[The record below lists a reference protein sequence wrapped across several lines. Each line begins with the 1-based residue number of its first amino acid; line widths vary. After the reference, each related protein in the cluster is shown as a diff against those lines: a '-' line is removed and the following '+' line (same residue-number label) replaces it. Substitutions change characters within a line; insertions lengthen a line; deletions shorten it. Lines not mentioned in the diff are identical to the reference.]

1 MATFPLL
8 RITSAICVICAVG
21 ACTQSTPSANTPAP
35 DKSSITA
42 AADIGANVSDD
53 SAWQTNGGTAC
64 DKYITPDLVAEV
76 LNMPTGKIEHTNPET
91 CNVGAPDWHNPASI
105 QITLGSHS
113 NPGLFKA
120 TEQFRENLVPL
131 PGVGDMATRSG
142 NQSYVMV
149 DALKGDHRSCYIRA
163 VVSSVPL
170 KSEQMAQKL
179 GAICNKL
186 FALP

>member
-1 MATFPLL
+1 MDIFPLL
-8 RITSAICVICAVG
+8 RITSTICAICAVG
-21 ACTQSTPSANTPAP
+21 ACTQGAPSATAAAS
-35 DKSSITA
+35 DKSSIA
-42 AADIGANVSDD
+42 AADIGTNVSDD

-76 LNMPTGKIEHTNPET
+76 LNMPAGKIEHTNPET
-91 CNVGAPDWHNPASI
+91 CKVGAPDWHNPASI

-120 TEQFRENLVPL
+120 TEQLRENLVPL

-142 NQSYVMV
+142 NRTYVLV
-149 DALKGDHRSCYIRA
+149 DALKGDHRSCSITA
-163 VVSSVPL
+163 MVSSAPL
-170 KSEQMAQKL
+170 KSELMAQKL
-179 GAICNKL
+179 GAICNEL